1 MKKVIASAVAL
12 FALVSCSNNIPE
24 PETPTPK
31 SETPET
37 PKPET
42 PEIVLNTGR
51 MLSLDG
57 PYISS
62 TYEYDDKGRVV
73 KVICHDHNMEYNS
86 EYKYDNDRIYVSY
99 QQYRLLS
106 DGEYDIGSQYTFSRQ
121 DTLFLVNGRVDSCAG
136 AKMNI
141 HFFFKYRYNE
151 RGELIH
157 LRNEN
162 VNERYG
168 KNPCYEEELTY
179 EWENGNITKRTS
191 FSQNRY
197 TTTVTY
203 RYSSLTGNL
212 DFVEPRNY
220 LIEFDGLVAN
230 GYYGVACKNLV
241 ESVEY
246 SDGFIFKYAYEL
258 DEHQKVKT
266 LKDIRNYDEEHSQ
279 TLEYNIKWDNT
290 QY

>member
-1 MKKVIASAVAL
+1 MKHLIVLVL
-12 FALVSCSNNIPE
+12 FVLGLVSCSNSIPE
-24 PETPTPK
+24 PETP
-31 SETPET
+31 E
-37 PKPET
+37 
-42 PEIVLNTGR
+42 VVFNTGR
-51 MLSLDG
+51 MLSLNG

-73 KVICHDHNMEYNS
+73 KATCHDHNMEYNS
-86 EYKYDNDRIYVSY
+86 EYKYDNDHIYVSY

-106 DGEYDIGSQYTFSRQ
+106 DGEYDLNSLYTFSRQ

-258 DEHQKVKT
+258 DEHQKVRT
-266 LKDIRNYDEEHSQ
+266 LKDIRNYDEEHSY
-279 TLEYNIKWDNT
+279 TLEYNIKWDK
-290 QY
+290 